1 MKYLQ
6 RFINVLFLMI
16 TFSLSSCNTQH
27 KRADHAMEIAG
38 SIIESHPDSALAIL
52 DSFITPS
59 LLDKARYNRYMLLRL
74 QAKDKSY
81 QDITE
86 DTAIFNTKHYYT
98 EKNDLPHATMAAYY
112 CGRVRFEQKDYKS
125 AMTQYVEA
133 ERYAANISDI
143 NLKALIQS
151 AMGAA
156 LTEDMLNDRAIPHFL
171 HAIEYF
177 HQAGNCKN
185 EMISHQLIGN
195 CYLVKEQTDSAL
207 LYLKDALHMA
217 QDLGDLANI
226 ADVKRNIGL
235 LYKEAAHNNILAKK
249 YFHEALQYANDD
261 QYTYICFELAD
272 IYSMEAK
279 TDSAKWYIKESV
291 SHLKDRNNLYLM
303 ADFYLASTSIK
314 ERELD
319 YKGALQDHKVYTNY
333 IDSIFGQA
341 KDAALLDIEK
351 KYKFEQLK
359 NDNMTLTLE
368 KQRILLYSTIGG
380 LLSLFVIMLFYRRN
394 ALIKKQELEA
404 EQKVYHLMD
413 MAKTFNEKEQS
424 FRSVLLHQF
433 DIVRKTAT
441 LSSYIRK
448 EDEKSNKLLKKFNEI
463 VYGKEGLNWDVL
475 YKTLND
481 LQNDFFKR
489 LLERFPTLN
498 DDEFRIC
505 CLTCADFS
513 REEIGIIL
521 EMSVSTVQSKR
532 NAIRKKL
539 DIPPTG
545 KIKTFLAQEVSLS

>member
-1 MKYLQ
+1 MKFPHKFLS
-6 RFINVLFLMI
+6 VLFIIIGFL
-16 TFSLSSCNTQH
+16 LPSCNTQH
-27 KRADHAMEIAG
+27 KKADHAMEIAG

-52 DSFITPS
+52 DSLISPS

-98 EKNDLPHATMAAYY
+98 EKNDLPHAAMAAYY
-112 CGRVRFEQKDYKS
+112 CGRIRFEQKDYKS

-133 ERYAANISDI
+133 ERYAANIQDI

-156 LTEDMLNDRAIPHFL
+156 LSEQMLAQQALPYFHRAV
-171 HAIEYF
+171 EYF
-177 HQAGNCKN
+177 HQAGNRKN
-185 EMISHQLIGN
+185 EMISYQCIGRSYLISG
-195 CYLVKEQTDSAL
+195 QTDSAL
-207 LYLKDALHMA
+207 FYYNKAIEITKQLKDSSNMSIAKLN
-217 QDLGDLANI
+217 LA
-226 ADVKRNIGL
+226 V
-235 LYKEAAHNNILAKK
+235 LYIDQKK
-249 YFHEALQYANDD
+249 YAIAKTILLGVINYAKED
-261 QYTYICFELAD
+261 TYSEICLELTK
-272 IYSMEAK
+272 IYSTENK
-279 TDSAKWYIKESV
+279 TDSANWY
-291 SHLKDRNNLYLM
+291 LKKSLIQSKKDNNLYKI
-303 ADFYLASTSIK
+303 ADIYETTTTIK
-314 ERELD
+314 EKEKD
-319 YKGALQDHKVYTNY
+319 YNTALQNNKLYTLY
-333 IDSIFGQA
+333 LDSIFGQTQ
-341 KDAALLDIEK
+341 DAALLDIEK

-359 NDNMTLTLE
+359 NENMGLVME
-368 KQRILLYSTIGG
+368 KQRILLYSAIGG
-380 LLSLFVIMLFYRRN
+380 FLSLFVIMLFYRRN
-394 ALIKKQELEA
+394 TLIKKQELEA

-413 MAKTFNEKEQS
+413 MAKTFDEKEQS
-424 FRSVLLHQF
+424 LRSILLRQF
-433 DIVRKTAT
+433 DIVKKTAT

-545 KIKTFLAQEVSLS
+545 RIKTFLAQTMSLS